1 MYLLWHFGD
10 FRLLQSMVLDSRTGL
25 LFWSGDMT
33 S

>member
-1 MYLLWHFGD
+1 MALDD